1 MRDDEDLTDLI
12 RAAAGGDR
20 RAFEDLVL
28 KKRERVVR
36 TAFQITGNLEDAK
49 DVAQGVF
56 LRLWRVLQRFDLTKR
71 FDTWLY
77 RITVNAAIDSMRE
90 RGPKGILQAL
100 PRDSS
105 DRLRDPSRGPEEA
118 LDLKQLQGAF
128 LRLAARLA
136 PRQRAAFVLK
146 EIEGLETADVAR
158 ALGVTEST
166 VRNHLLQ
173 ARRILREGLNRDY
186 PGLTGRRRRAPT
198 TSRLEPARRPPPAVV
213 VDGRRAARLARPR
226 AGVR

>member
-28 KKRERVVR
+28 KKRDRVVR
-36 TAFQITGNLEDAK
+36 TAFQITGDLEDAK

-77 RITVNAAIDSMRE
+77 RITVNAAIDAIRE

-100 PRDSS
+100 PDDAG
-105 DRLRDPSRGPEEA
+105 DRLRDPSRGPDA
-118 LDLKQLQGAF
+118 LLDVQELQRAF
-128 LRLAARLA
+128 LRLASRLA

-146 EIEGLETADVAR
+146 DIEGLETAEVAR
-158 ALGVTEST
+158 VLGVTEST

-173 ARRILREGLNRDY
+173 ARRVLRDGLNRDY
-186 PGLTGRRRRAPT
+186 PDLAAGRGAGDEGL
-198 TSRLEPARRPPPAVV
+198 S
-213 VDGRRAARLARPR
+213 
-226 AGVR
+226 

>member
-28 KKRERVVR
+28 KKRDRVVR
-36 TAFQITGNLEDAK
+36 TAFQITGNLEDAR

-77 RITVNAAIDSMRE
+77 RITVNAAIDTLRE

-100 PRDSS
+100 PEDAG
-105 DRLRDPSRGPEEA
+105 DRLRDPSRGPDA
-118 LDLKQLQGAF
+118 SLDLKELQRAF

-146 EIEGLETADVAR
+146 DIEGRDTAEIAR
-158 ALGVTEST
+158 VLGVTEST

-173 ARRILREGLNRDY
+173 ARRILREGLIREY
-186 PGLTGRRRRAPT
+186 PGLAGGRGPD
-198 TSRLEPARRPPPAVV
+198 
-213 VDGRRAARLARPR
+213 DGE
-226 AGVR
+226 VSS

>member
-28 KKRERVVR
+28 AKRDRVVR

-77 RITVNAAIDSMRE
+77 RITVNAAIDAVRE
-90 RGPKGILQAL
+90 RGPKGVIQAL
-100 PRDSS
+100 PDDAG
-105 DRLRDPSRGPEEA
+105 DRLRDPSRGPGQ
-118 LDLKQLQGAF
+118 LYDLKQLQGAF
-128 LRLAARLA
+128 FRLAAQLA

-146 EIEGLETADVAR
+146 EVEGLETAEIAR
-158 ALGVTEST
+158 VLGVTEST

-173 ARRILREGLNRDY
+173 ARRILRDGMRRDY
-186 PGLTGRRRRAPT
+186 PGFTPGTGDD
-198 TSRLEPARRPPPAVV
+198 LDGEPS
-213 VDGRRAARLARPR
+213 
-226 AGVR
+226 

>member
-28 KKRERVVR
+28 RKRDRVVR

-56 LRLWRVLQRFDLTKR
+56 LRLWRVLQRFDLSKR

-77 RITVNAAIDSMRE
+77 RITVNAAIDSIRE
-90 RGPKGILQAL
+90 RGPKGTLQAL
-100 PRDSS
+100 PD
-105 DRLRDPSRGPEEA
+105 DAGERLRDSASGPDASFE
-118 LDLKQLQGAF
+118 LRQLQGAF
-128 LRLAARLA
+128 FRLAARLA
-136 PRQRAAFVLK
+136 PRQRATFVLK
-146 EIEGLETADVAR
+146 EIEGLETAEIAKT
-158 ALGVTEST
+158 LGVTEST

-173 ARRILREGLNRDY
+173 ARRILRDGLRKDY
-186 PGLTGRRRRAPT
+186 PGLTG
-198 TSRLEPARRPPPAVV
+198 
-213 VDGRRAARLARPR
+213 GRRADDDGEPS
-226 AGVR
+226 

>member
-1 MRDDEDLTDLI
+1 MRDDEDLIDLI

-28 KKRERVVR
+28 RKREQVVR

-56 LRLWRVLQRFDLTKR
+56 LRLWRVLQRFDLARR

-77 RITVNAAIDSMRE
+77 RITVNAAIDYVRE

-100 PRDSS
+100 PEDAGEL
-105 DRLRDPSRGPEEA
+105 LRDPARGAEEQ
-118 LDLKQLQGAF
+118 LDLSQLQNAF

-136 PRQRAAFVLK
+136 PKQRAVFVLK
-146 EIEGLETADVAR
+146 DIEGLETAEVAR

-173 ARRILREGLNRDY
+173 ARRVLREGLIRDY
-186 PGLTGRRRRAPT
+186 PALAAGYGAPRDEDR
-198 TSRLEPARRPPPAVV
+198 S
-213 VDGRRAARLARPR
+213 
-226 AGVR
+226 

>member
-1 MRDDEDLTDLI
+1 MRDDDDLTDLI

-28 KKRERVVR
+28 RKRDRVVR

-77 RITVNAAIDSMRE
+77 RITVNAAIDSIRE
-90 RGPKGILQAL
+90 RGPKGTLQAL
-100 PRDSS
+100 PD
-105 DRLRDPSRGPEEA
+105 DAGERLPDPASGPDA
-118 LDLKQLQGAF
+118 SFDLKQLQRAF
-128 LRLAARLA
+128 FRLAARLA
-136 PRQRAAFVLK
+136 PRQRATFVLK
-146 EIEGLETADVAR
+146 EIEGLETAEIAR
-158 ALGVTEST
+158 TLGVTEST

-173 ARRILREGLNRDY
+173 ARRILREGLSKDY
-186 PGLTGRRRRAPT
+186 PGLTRGPRVDDDG
-198 TSRLEPARRPPPAVV
+198 EPS
-213 VDGRRAARLARPR
+213 
-226 AGVR
+226 

>member
-28 KKRERVVR
+28 RKRERVVR

-77 RITVNAAIDSMRE
+77 RITVNAAIDSIRE

-100 PRDSS
+100 PDDAG
-105 DRLRDPSRGPEEA
+105 DRLRDPASGPDA
-118 LDLKQLQGAF
+118 SFDLRELQGAF
-128 LRLAARLA
+128 FRLAARLA
-136 PRQRAAFVLK
+136 PRQRATFVLK
-146 EIEGLETADVAR
+146 EIEGLETAEIAKT
-158 ALGVTEST
+158 LGVTEST

-173 ARRILREGLNRDY
+173 ARRILREGLTRDY
-186 PGLTGRRRRAPT
+186 PGLTAGQRT
-198 TSRLEPARRPPPAVV
+198 ND
-213 VDGRRAARLARPR
+213 DGDPS
-226 AGVR
+226 

>member
-28 KKRERVVR
+28 RKRDRVVR

-77 RITVNAAIDSMRE
+77 RITVNAAIDSIRE
-90 RGPKGILQAL
+90 RGPKGTLQAL
-100 PRDSS
+100 PEDAG
-105 DRLRDPSRGPEEA
+105 DRLRDPSRGPDE
-118 LDLKQLQGAF
+118 LFDLRQLQGAF
-128 LRLAARLA
+128 FRLAARLA

-146 EIEGLETADVAR
+146 EIEGLETAEIAR

-173 ARRILREGLNRDY
+173 ARRILRDGLSKDY
-186 PGLTGRRRRAPT
+186 PGLTG
-198 TSRLEPARRPPPAVV
+198 
-213 VDGRRAARLARPR
+213 GRRADDDGEPS
-226 AGVR
+226 

>member
-28 KKRERVVR
+28 KKRDRVVR

-56 LRLWRVLQRFDLTKR
+56 LRLWKVLQRFDLEKR

-77 RITVNAAIDSMRE
+77 RITVNAAIDSVRE
-90 RGPKGILQAL
+90 RGPKGVLHAL
-100 PRDSS
+100 PD
-105 DRLRDPSRGPEEA
+105 DAGERLRDPAASPEERF
-118 LDLKQLQGAF
+118 DLAQLQGAF
-128 LRLAARLA
+128 LRLAAQLA
-136 PRQRAAFVLK
+136 PKQRATFVLK

-158 ALGVTEST
+158 VLGVTEST

-173 ARRILREGLNRDY
+173 ARRVLRDGLTRGY
-186 PGLTGRRRRAPT
+186 PGLTG
-198 TSRLEPARRPPPAVV
+198 
-213 VDGRRAARLARPR
+213 GRRSGERDET
-226 AGVR
+226 

>member
-12 RAAAGGDR
+12 RAAARGDR

-28 KKRERVVR
+28 RKREKVVR
-36 TAFQITGNLEDAK
+36 TAFQVTGNLEDAK

-56 LRLWRVLQRFDLTKR
+56 LRLFRVLQRFDLSRR

-77 RITVNAAIDSMRE
+77 RITVNAAIDSVRE
-90 RGPKGILQAL
+90 RGPKGVLQAL
-100 PRDSS
+100 PDDAG
-105 DRLRDPSRGPEEA
+105 DRLRDPSPGA
-118 LDLKQLQGAF
+118 DTQLDLSELQQAF

-136 PRQRAAFVLK
+136 PKQRATFVLK
-146 EIEGLETADVAR
+146 EIEGLETAEVAR

-173 ARRILREGLNRDY
+173 ARRVLREGLLKDY
-186 PGLTGRRRRAPT
+186 PGLVGRRH
-198 TSRLEPARRPPPAVV
+198 EPGDEERS
-213 VDGRRAARLARPR
+213 
-226 AGVR
+226 

>member
-28 KKRERVVR
+28 RKRDRVVR

-56 LRLWRVLQRFDLTKR
+56 LRLWKVLQRFDLAKR

-77 RITVNAAIDSMRE
+77 RITVNAAIDSVRE
-90 RGPKGILQAL
+90 RGPKGTLHAL
-100 PRDSS
+100 PD
-105 DRLRDPSRGPEEA
+105 DAEQRLRDPAAGPEEQF
-118 LDLKQLQGAF
+118 DLAQLQGAF

-136 PRQRAAFVLK
+136 PKQRATFVLK

-158 ALGVTEST
+158 VLGVTEST

-173 ARRILREGLNRDY
+173 ARRVLRDGLTRDY
-186 PGLTGRRRRAPT
+186 PGLTVGRRSGERGGA
-198 TSRLEPARRPPPAVV
+198 S
-213 VDGRRAARLARPR
+213 
-226 AGVR
+226 

>member
-28 KKRERVVR
+28 RKRERVVR
-36 TAFQITGNLEDAK
+36 TAFQITGELEDAK
-49 DVAQGVF
+49 DVAQAVF
-56 LRLWRVLQRFDLTKR
+56 LRLWRVLQRFDLSRR

-77 RITVNAAIDSMRE
+77 RITVNAAIDHVRE

-100 PRDSS
+100 PDDAG
-105 DRLRDPSRGPEEA
+105 DRLRDPARGPEEQA
-118 LDLKQLQGAF
+118 DLRELQGAF

-136 PRQRAAFVLK
+136 PKQRAAFVLK
-146 EIEGLETADVAR
+146 EIEGLETAEVAR

-173 ARRILREGLNRDY
+173 ARRILREGLISDY
-186 PGLTGRRRRAPT
+186 PGWTGR
-198 TSRLEPARRPPPAVV
+198 
-213 VDGRRAARLARPR
+213 
-226 AGVR
+226 

>member
-1 MRDDEDLTDLI
+1 MRDDEDLRDLI

-28 KKRERVVR
+28 RKREQVVR

-56 LRLWRVLQRFDLTKR
+56 LRLWRVLQRFDLERR

-77 RITVNAAIDSMRE
+77 RITVNAAIDHVRE

-100 PRDSS
+100 PEDAGEF
-105 DRLRDPSRGPEEA
+105 LRDPSPGADERFDTA
-118 LDLKQLQGAF
+118 QLQAAF

-136 PRQRAAFVLK
+136 PKQRATFVLK
-146 EIEGLETADVAR
+146 EIEGLETSEVAR
-158 ALGVTEST
+158 VLGVTEST

-173 ARRILREGLNRDY
+173 ARRVLRDGLTRDY
-186 PGLTGRRRRAPT
+186 PGLTGRRRTRDGE
-198 TSRLEPARRPPPAVV
+198 EPR
-213 VDGRRAARLARPR
+213 
-226 AGVR
+226 

>member
-1 MRDDEDLTDLI
+1 MQDDEDLTDLI

-28 KKRERVVR
+28 RKRERVVR
-36 TAFQITGNLEDAK
+36 TAYQITGDLEDAR

-56 LRLWRVLQRFDLTKR
+56 LRLWRVLQRFDLEKR

-77 RITVNAAIDSMRE
+77 RITVNAAIDFIRE
-90 RGPKGILQAL
+90 RGPKGFLQPMPDDAGE
-100 PRDSS
+100 
-105 DRLRDPSRGPEEA
+105 RLRDPARGPADE
-118 LDLKQLQGAF
+118 LDLAELQRAF

-136 PRQRAAFVLK
+136 PKQRATFVLK

-158 ALGVTEST
+158 VLGVTEST

-173 ARRILREGLNRDY
+173 ARRLLRQGLVEEY
-186 PGLTGRRRRAPT
+186 PGLIGGRGAG
-198 TSRLEPARRPPPAVV
+198 
-213 VDGRRAARLARPR
+213 DGD
-226 AGVR
+226 VS